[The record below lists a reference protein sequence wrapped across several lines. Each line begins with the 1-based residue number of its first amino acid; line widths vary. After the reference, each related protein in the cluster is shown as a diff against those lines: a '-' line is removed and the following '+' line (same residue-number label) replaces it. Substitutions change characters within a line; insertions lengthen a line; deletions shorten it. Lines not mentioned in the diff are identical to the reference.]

1 MFTLVKTPHLISA
14 TFSSYLWHF
23 SRKEPTL
30 YLTFDDGPTPKITPW
45 VLDVLKEFEVKATFF
60 CIGKNV
66 VAQPEIFNNLLADG
80 HRVGNHTFNHLNG
93 LKTDTKTYLEN
104 IEKTQVAFLAQ
115 NPHHFETRELL
126 FRPPYGKCFPNQ
138 LKALKKKG
146 YKPVFW
152 DVISRDFDLNINRE
166 DCLNNVLKHTENGSI
181 VVFHDSEKAFKNLK
195 YTLPKILDHFKAKAY
210 QFNTI

>member
-1 MFTLVKTPHLISA
+1 
-14 TFSSYLWHF
+14 
-23 SRKEPTL
+23 
-30 YLTFDDGPTPKITPW
+30 
-45 VLDVLKEFEVKATFF
+45 
-60 CIGKNV
+60 
-66 VAQPEIFNNLLADG
+66 
-80 HRVGNHTFNHLNG
+80 
-93 LKTDTKTYLEN
+93 
-104 IEKTQVAFLAQ
+104 
-115 NPHHFETRELL
+115 
-126 FRPPYGKCFPNQ
+126 GKCFPKQ